1 MADAMTHPAKEAH
14 MLRKTVI
21 GTALAALAL
30 AAGAAQAHEVSYRHQ
45 DRVAAERQALYNA
58 EARRDADL
66 RRLRYDRYIRN
77 FAGVERDRAA
87 LAYDRQQIARARYAL
102 EHEARGWHRG

>member
-1 MADAMTHPAKEAH
+1 
-14 MLRKTVI
+14 MLRKTMI

-30 AAGAAQAHEVSYRHQ
+30 AAGAAQAHEVSYRH
-45 DRVAAERQALYNA
+45 DRFAEAHLALSNA

-66 RRLRYDRYIRN
+66 RQLRYDRHIRN

-87 LAYDRQQIARARYAL
+87 LAYDRQQIAEARYAL
-102 EHEARGWHRG
+102 EHNARWHRG

>member
-1 MADAMTHPAKEAH
+1 

-21 GTALAALAL
+21 GTALATLAL

-45 DRVAAERQALYNA
+45 DRLAERQLYNA

-66 RRLRYDRYIRN
+66 KQLRYDRHIRN
-77 FAGVERDRAA
+77 FRGVERDRAA
-87 LAYDRQQIARARYAL
+87 LAYDQQQIAEARYAL
-102 EHEARGWHRG
+102 EHGERGWHRG

>member
-1 MADAMTHPAKEAH
+1 
-14 MLRKTVI
+14 MLRKTFI

-30 AAGAAQAHEVSYRHQ
+30 AAGAAQAHEVSYRH
-45 DRVAAERQALYNA
+45 DGIAAARQALYNA

-66 RRLRYDRYIRN
+66 RRLRYDRHIRN

-87 LAYDRQQIARARYAL
+87 LAYDRQQIAEARYAL
-102 EHEARGWHRG
+102 EHDARWHRG